1 MNAIQFYYA
10 IQFYANITQH
20 SRFYFQE
27 VSKAM
32 NDAIEKKI
40 DSITD
45 TENPNE
51 LEGIDRV
58 QVFRDE
64 LYTLLKTQ
72 TLIITNTGTYNT
84 NIAIKHAN
92 YPTDYRTFAALTLTI
107 DGVTTYARETD
118 YNRRGPMLE
127 CSFRRP
133 NLKKPYFL
141 EDSTGIKIYTGNA
154 TTVIGALDYVRH
166 PATFN
171 MGVEQDLINAGVGV
185 LTINTTYIA
194 TEVSVYNGI
203 QYQIGDEFTTNGV
216 LTDLTSGQVILESIT
231 TTSDLPDKCHE
242 ELAKSAA
249 VILLGNTSAF
259 ENSAFAEKEK

>member
-45 TENPNE
+45 TENPRE
-51 LEGIDRV
+51 LEGIDRL

-64 LYTLLKTQ
+64 LYTLLKTH
-72 TLIITNTGTYNT
+72 TLVITNSGTYNT

-118 YNRRGPMLE
+118 YNRRGPMLD

-154 TTVIGALDYVRH
+154 TTVVGTLDYVKH

-171 MGVEQDLINAGVGV
+171 MGVEQDLINAGVAV
-185 LTINTTYIA
+185 LSINTAYIA
-194 TEVSVYNGI
+194 TEVSIHNGI
-203 QYQIGDEFTTNGV
+203 QYQIGDEFNSGATT
-216 LTDLTSGQVILESIT
+216 TLTSGQVILKSKT
-231 TTSDLPDKCHE
+231 TTSDLPEKCHD

-249 VILLGNTSAF
+249 AILLGNTSAF

>member
-45 TENPNE
+45 TENPRE
-51 LEGIDRV
+51 LEGIDRL

-64 LYTLLKTQ
+64 LYTLLKTH
-72 TLIITNTGTYNT
+72 TLVITSSGTYNT

-154 TTVIGALDYVRH
+154 TTVVGTLDYVKH

-171 MGVEQDLINAGVGV
+171 MGVEQDLINAGVAV
-185 LTINTTYIA
+185 LSINTAYIA
-194 TEVSVYNGI
+194 TEVSVHNGI
-203 QYQIGDEFTTNGV
+203 QYQIGDEFNSGATT
-216 LTDLTSGQVILESIT
+216 TLTSGQVILKSKT
-231 TTSDLPDKCHE
+231 TTSDLPEKCHD

-249 VILLGNTSAF
+249 AILLGNTSAF